1 MSEKIVRGC
10 FSVCSCC
17 ISATHHRVSRYY
29 GNTNIKAHAL
39 TCDLPC
45 DQSASRI
52 QHYFATRYCGVH
64 KLLLRWLLPSFPS
77 DKLCALHRD
86 HHHPRP
92 EAAVSRC
99 RREWVQHLPV
109 SKPAS
114 VATATHFP
122 CTCTVC
128 SSEVEPD
135 WLIVRVS
142 GPGNLLCR
150 FDWCVKNEWMSCW
163 TGSGW
168 CKVLGRFSERKDIV
182 LMKNHSFV

>member
-1 MSEKIVRGC
+1 METLTLKH
-10 FSVCSCC
+10 
-17 ISATHHRVSRYY
+17 THWLVICLVTNQHQEFNITLRQDTRV
-29 GNTNIKAHAL
+29 
-39 TCDLPC
+39 
-45 DQSASRI
+45 Q
-52 QHYFATRYCGVH
+52 
-64 KLLLRWLLPSFPS
+64 KLLLRWLLSSFPS

-99 RREWVQHLPV
+99 RRERVQHLPV

-128 SSEVEPD
+128 SSEAEPD
-135 WLIVRVS
+135 WLIVCVS

-150 FDWCVKNEWMSCW
+150 FDWCVKNEWMTCW

-182 LMKNHSFV
+182 LMKSHSFV